1 MTYLKVMLAV
11 CWIMVSITSCSSSQ
25 EGNTMF
31 IQAVDKLIQAKD
43 ADSEE
48 VSLGELLT
56 IARKTDVNYGY
67 RVFNKTQSKRVM
79 PDELSGELDD
89 ELVVTIFVG
98 EEAPYQEFE
107 WKPKYN
113 DHITRLIMP

>member
-1 MTYLKVMLAV
+1 
-11 CWIMVSITSCSSSQ
+11 
-25 EGNTMF
+25 MF
-31 IQAVDKLIQAKD
+31 IKAVDKLIQAND

-48 VSLGELLT
+48 VSLGELLK
-56 IARKTDVNYGY
+56 IARTSEVNYGY

-79 PDELSGELDD
+79 PDELND

-98 EEAPYQEFE
+98 DEAPYQEFE

-113 DHITRLIMP
+113 DHITRLVMP

>member
-1 MTYLKVMLAV
+1 
-11 CWIMVSITSCSSSQ
+11 
-25 EGNTMF
+25 MF

-48 VSLGELLT
+48 VSLGELLK
-56 IARKTDVNYGY
+56 IARTSEVNYGY

-79 PDELSGELDD
+79 PDELNDELDD

-98 EEAPYQEFE
+98 DEAPYQEFE

-113 DHITRLIMP
+113 DHITRLVMP